1 MAANV
6 RKPQWLNDLS
16 LRFSRKPEAVTN
28 MISRTS
34 SSFRLVWWPASHNI
48 EEELPGLLESIAIN
62 TGVVVDVEVPDGEWI
77 VPDGDLIVLGAQVPV
92 VSVSHLRSN
101 EVRLHLADDRQ
112 LTFDVVYPD
121 ESVPLW
127 ARIFPNRQDSRW
139 VDDGGRQ

>member
-1 MAANV
+1 MTANI

-16 LRFSRKPEAVTN
+16 NRFTRKPEAVTN
-28 MISRTS
+28 LISRTS
-34 SSFRLVWWPASHNI
+34 ASFRLVWWPASHHI

-62 TGVVVDVEVPDGEWI
+62 VGLVVEVEVPDGEWI
-77 VPDGDLIVLGAQVPV
+77 VPDGELVVMGAQVPV

-101 EVRLHLADDRQ
+101 EARLWLTDDRS

-127 ARIFPNRQDSRW
+127 ARVFPGKQDSQW
-139 VDDGGRQ
+139 VDDGGYQ

>member
-1 MAANV
+1 
-6 RKPQWLNDLS
+6 
-16 LRFSRKPEAVTN
+16 

-77 VPDGDLIVLGAQVPV
+77 VPDGDLIVLGAEVPV